1 MLGFVFGLNARLGR
15 LQFFLASIALAIV
28 MTLICFLIA
37 MATFKHASPS
47 AIRVEDML
55 RSWPVLGAA
64 GLFGVATFMLQS
76 MRIRD
81 IGWDPV
87 CVIPA
92 WFAIMVIDHLAA
104 ARFPAWAIGQ
114 EHQATAVG
122 AIVNLV
128 LMLALLFWPG
138 GDVDETPNASLR
150 SSRRSEPSAAADR
163 LARVSQGT
171 ARPY

>member
-1 MLGFVFGLNARLGR
+1 MARRDPAPLHWSESYCCADGPQKGAPMLGFVFGLNARLGR

-47 AIRVEDML
+47 AIRAEDML

-81 IGWDPV
+81 I
-87 CVIPA
+87 
-92 WFAIMVIDHLAA
+92 
-104 ARFPAWAIGQ
+104 
-114 EHQATAVG
+114 
-122 AIVNLV
+122 
-128 LMLALLFWPG
+128 
-138 GDVDETPNASLR
+138 
-150 SSRRSEPSAAADR
+150 
-163 LARVSQGT
+163 
-171 ARPY
+171 